1 MDRGILIDR
10 CQAKEEGRDIMAIEL
25 PDARQLSDPILEA
38 LRWRALRGREL
49 GFTETQLADL
59 LGLRRETVCRWWS
72 AYQKGGLDAIPQD
85 RTGRPL
91 GSGRTLDETQAAALQ
106 AKLKDHHPDDW
117 GIAAP
122 LWTRRAVRELIHNEY
137 GIDMPIRTVGEYL
150 KRWGY
155 TPKKARRRTKKQD
168 PEEVREW
175 LENIYPA
182 IAEAAEREQGEIHWC
197 DEKGVGANEFSGRGY
212 APVGETP
219 EVEVASHP
227 CQMNVISTI
236 TNDGH
241 MRFMTYRQT
250 MTATVFLVFLN
261 RLVQGASKKIF
272 LIVDRLP
279 AHTTAAVK
287 AWLQGREDKIEMFH
301 LPRRAPELN
310 PDEYLN
316 NDIHSGVNAMR
327 LPDNQSELRTN
338 IQRFLHKLAQLPA
351 HVMSYFE
358 NPFIHYAAGT
368 V

>member
-1 MDRGILIDR
+1 MPR
-10 CQAKEEGRDIMAIEL
+10 KVGRDIMAIEL

-38 LRWRALRGREL
+38 LRLRALRGCEL
-49 GFTETQLADL
+49 GFTESDLAEL
-59 LGLRRETVCRWWS
+59 LGLSRETVCRWWS

-122 LWTRRAVRELIHNEY
+122 LWTRRAVRDLIRNEY

-197 DEKGVGANEFSGRGY
+197 DEKGVGANEFLGRGY
-212 APVGETP
+212 APIGETP
-219 EVEVASHP
+219 DIEVASHP

-241 MRFMTYRQT
+241 LRFMTYRET
-250 MTATVFLVFLN
+250 MTATVFLLFLS
-261 RLVQGASKKIF
+261 RLVQGAGKKIF

-279 AHTTAAVK
+279 AHTTPAIE
-287 AWLQGREDKIEMFH
+287 AWLQGREAKIEMFY

-310 PDEYLN
+310 PDESLN
-316 NDIHSGVNAMR
+316 NNIHSGVNAAH
-327 LPDNQSELRTN
+327 LPDTQSELRSN
-338 IQRFLHKLAQLPA
+338 IQRFLHKLAKLPE
-351 HVMSYFE
+351 HVISYFQ
-358 NPFIHYAAGT
+358 NPFILYAAKT
-368 V
+368 T

>member
-1 MDRGILIDR
+1 
-10 CQAKEEGRDIMAIEL
+10 MAIEL
-25 PDARQLSDPILEA
+25 PDARQLSDPVLEA
-38 LRWRALRGREL
+38 LRLRALHGCEI
-49 GFTETQLADL
+49 GFQETVLADL
-59 LGLRRETVCRWWS
+59 LGLSRETVCRWWS
-72 AYQKGGLDAIPQD
+72 AYRRGGLDAIPQD

-91 GSGRTLDETQAAALQ
+91 GSGRTLDETQAAHLQ

-122 LWTRRAVRELIHNEY
+122 LWTRHAVRDLIRNEC

-155 TPKKARRRTKKQD
+155 SPKKARRRTKKQD

-182 IAEAAEREQGEIHWC
+182 IAEAAEQQDGEIHWC

-212 APVGETP
+212 APIGETP
-219 EVEVASHP
+219 EIEVASHP

-241 MRFMTYRQT
+241 MRFMTYRGT
-250 MTATVFLVFLN
+250 MTAAVFLVFLS
-261 RLVQGASKKIF
+261 RLAQGARKKIF

-279 AHTTAAVK
+279 AHTTAAVE
-287 AWLQGREDKIEMFH
+287 AWLAEREDKIEMFY

-310 PDEYLN
+310 PDESLN
-316 NDIHSGVNAMR
+316 NDIHSGVNASR
-327 LPDNQSELRTN
+327 LPDTQGELR
-338 IQRFLHKLAQLPA
+338 
-351 HVMSYFE
+351 
-358 NPFIHYAAGT
+358 
-368 V
+368 

>member
-1 MDRGILIDR
+1 MKA
-10 CQAKEEGRDIMAIEL
+10 CDIMSIKL
-25 PDARQLSDPILEA
+25 PDARQLSDQVLEA
-38 LRWRALRGREL
+38 LRLRALHGCEL
-49 GFTETQLADL
+49 GFDETQLAEL

-72 AYQKGGLDAIPQD
+72 AYQMGGLDAIPQD

-91 GSGRTLDETQAAALQ
+91 GSGRVLNETQAAALQ

-122 LWTRRAVRELIHNEY
+122 LWTRRAVHDLIHNEY

-155 TPKKARRRTKKQD
+155 TSKKAQRRTKKQD

-182 IAEAAEREQGEIHWC
+182 IAEVAEREQGEIHWC

-212 APVGETP
+212 APVGDTP
-219 EVEVASHP
+219 VVEVASHP

-250 MTATVFLVFLN
+250 MTAPLFLVFLS
-261 RLVQGASKKIF
+261 RLVQGANKKIF

-279 AHTTAAVK
+279 AHTTAAVE
-287 AWLQGREDKIEMFH
+287 AWLQGREDKIEMFY

-316 NDIHSGVNAMR
+316 NDIHSGVNATH
-327 LPDNQSELRTN
+327 LPENQSELRTN
-338 IQRFLHKLAQLPA
+338 IQRFLHKLAQLPE
-351 HVMSYFE
+351 HVANYFA
-358 NPFIHYAAGT
+358 NPFIHYAAET

>member
-1 MDRGILIDR
+1 MPKKAGVIF
-10 CQAKEEGRDIMAIEL
+10 MAIEL
-25 PDARQLSDPILEA
+25 PDARQLSDPVLEA
-38 LRWRALRGREL
+38 LRLRALRGCEL
-49 GFTETQLADL
+49 GFQETDLADL
-59 LGLRRETVCRWWS
+59 LGLSRETVCRWWS
-72 AYQKGGLDAIPQD
+72 AYRNGGLDAIPQD

-91 GSGRTLDETQAAALQ
+91 GSGRTLDETQAAHLQ
-106 AKLKDHHPDDW
+106 AKLKDHTPEDW

-122 LWTRRAVRELIHNEY
+122 LWTRRAVRDLIRKEY
-137 GIDMPIRTVGEYL
+137 GIEMPIRTVGEYL

-182 IAEAAEREQGEIHWC
+182 IAEAAQQEQGEIHWC

-212 APVGETP
+212 APLGETP
-219 EVEVASHP
+219 EIEVASHP

-236 TNDGH
+236 TNDGR
-241 MRFMTYRQT
+241 MRFMTYRGT
-250 MTATVFLVFLN
+250 MTATVFLMFLN
-261 RLVQGASKKIF
+261 RLVQGARKKIF

-279 AHTTAAVK
+279 AHTTAAVE
-287 AWLQGREDKIEMFH
+287 AWLQEREDKIEMFY

-310 PDEYLN
+310 PDESLN
-316 NDIHSGVNAMR
+316 NDIHSGVNASR
-327 LPDNQSELRTN
+327 LPDTQDELRSN

-358 NPFIHYAAGT
+358 NPFIHYAART
-368 V
+368 A